1 MSNDTE
7 YERTKEY
14 LKGKLPMYLRSKN
27 INVNAPFTCLNP
39 EHHDTEQSMHYE
51 KQSHTVNCSK
61 CNARYDIFDVVK
73 LMYNLDSFA
82 QSFNKV
88 HEMYLGP
95 VPDEMNK
102 DQPSLIA
109 SKQRQF
115 MMPKNSFSEQS
126 LLHGASASNMD
137 APQRNSWQR
146 AQAEIKPNQVK
157 SMASVK
163 YATNFGSSATS
174 KNSAQGRSQGNGLA
188 QSNAQNDAALGI
200 SIEQSSVS
208 NTTKSKTL
216 GTAIITEGTSSS
228 VKSRKAPNVSRQES
242 NIPHSR
248 TVKNGTSVA
257 RITAVSLSPE
267 ERRKLSEIKNLDQ
280 LPSDI
285 AESVLSSERFK
296 SSRQPS
302 DHQRQEPTLQLP
314 REDNLS
320 VQQSFSS
327 RRNHK
332 ADTGFKID
340 PRFKNDSGLRID
352 PSFNENTLQ
361 GNSVF
366 NSASN
371 TEKYTNAE
379 QYTSEASSVR
389 ALSDFSLPQALSQG
403 VPVFKPVVESA
414 TTKSNA
420 TPNFFENAQK
430 SNLGQSSSS
439 HATDAA
445 TLGVGVGID
454 PSISEKVNKA
464 YANVWGEHD
473 KVNQQK
479 RAAAAQAAIESQ
491 KRRQREEEF
500 SKQLQQQQYQNLGHS
515 SLGLEIQDD
524 SPYLSPNQNIKDFE
538 QAKAKRQVLNESN
551 FISGNVKLDLPE
563 SLKAQLQNQESDPHA
578 LVETLAANSP
588 FTQIRPQTLGDTGA
602 LQAISN
608 QGNMRNNEQDQNR
621 LSNAAQNNGRFA
633 PTTNGRFAPSS
644 VNNYHSHQYQT
655 SQAPDY
661 DDLYGNSSNSRSS
674 VISRTN
680 ASQEINSSP
689 IADIMSKLN
698 GTSNGSSSNGNS
710 RLGKGATTAD
720 LNTSTPSNEWKQ
732 VFGNAELR
740 LLNPSA
746 PSTLIN
752 GRAYDTQLDEQTLR
766 TNIERNLA
774 SDTARIQAENART
787 PSSLYETAKG
797 RPEQPSTHIYGSA
810 VNDAVKDDS
819 LAAPRPSA
827 SDPYIAA
834 KHPSS
839 AFASMVAANTASS
852 LGDST
857 AIGVTGNSLSAMV
870 GAAMAKDMA
879 KAAAEQNSNTS
890 TVIQRSSS
898 TLSPRVGI
906 ESTAGLSQSISEQIR
921 KEQSKTQQHNEGTTR
936 IVGVIS
942 KVEPQVPLEQS
953 TRIIVSDPNSQ
964 PVQDQL
970 PPLETGSSYSSTIFS
985 GVMKDKLMPQN
996 KSKKQQAKKGHRG
1009 PKIDFSSVKSSTPD
1023 STFTTETSHSVQ
1035 IDLTNLEM
1043 DRVATLN
1050 AQTNKTNEKHST
1062 PLNFYARA
1070 QDAIDDPSLAS
1081 KAILVDEYPSRD
1093 DTAKSQAA
1101 DGNAGAA
1108 NSLSGSQNSAFST
1121 LTSLVNVQK
1130 HVASSSS
1137 NNTASGTTTGAVLS
1151 SDAASA
1157 STEELTQALAK
1168 SAAAISA
1175 AAAIKAAS
1183 DSFDK
1188 DLEEL
1193 GIKDKSSTKHSLS
1206 ESSMVKELKSSLNS
1220 LDKLLE
1226 ATTHNDA
1233 DDKQFKDV
1241 ELNKH
1246 AKSKNAD
1253 TSITTGAVSSL
1264 SNALNSTTTSNAL
1277 SQTASSS
1284 TVALSSSADH
1294 SHSNLMNVDK
1304 DTVQSAVNKD
1314 KSHSAELNAA
1324 EHSQNLDATK
1334 DSSDSAPV
1342 HSASKGATSN
1352 ISESSIDKLTPEE
1365 KEKAL
1370 KLGIE
1375 LLHAED
1381 LLKDPSKL
1389 PAHARVIMANKTQ
1402 KISSNQQD
1410 ALELIQE
1417 LIASKQQ
1424 ATSDASL
1431 DKITGAA
1438 ESSTQVVNPQPS
1450 KVITPTMITAPGSKI
1465 PIAAPILPQMQ
1476 QPANPML
1483 NPAMMGNPLLG
1494 QPMVNPNLMNVM
1506 NVSQNSQVL
1515 QSPAGMMGAMGVN
1528 PALGANQALGVNQ
1541 ALGTNQ
1547 PTGINGATNLGSVV
1561 SASGQTVVSGQ
1572 GAAQNALQAV
1582 LNPAQSAQSQQQA
1595 MLQNQKLEEAH
1606 HHGASVLTQT
1616 TAISGLA
1623 QEQAAALSQGLVHQD
1638 LTNQGSTAALN
1649 QNPSAVSSAALTQ
1662 SSSAISSAALTHSQ
1676 STVTPAA
1683 STTSAALEF
1692 WVKQKGLSP
1701 EIVERFNLGYL
1712 SQLPVGNQTWKVGL
1726 IPLSED
1732 YQQILN
1738 VQTGQSMIM
1747 GEQEAPCFNLSVLTY
1762 EGDGIANAIFI
1773 VSSPLDALSLES
1785 LGAHALALTKP
1796 ENTKVLLDYLQE
1808 NQQQTHAFYI
1818 SLENTKAWQAASE
1831 RLTWGLNALQQP
1843 FKLINLAAPFDT
1855 ISLAL
1860 YHDRSGLL
1868 NRLQSPEVLNSL
1880 VISPSSQVQD
1890 AAEPQAASALAQE
1903 SNSLT
1908 NKDSSLSPAQS
1919 ATLNNQFQLLEVF
1932 APMKDSGLIL
1942 STESL
1947 AKLQL
1952 SNVLYTMTTSSV
1964 AVSRLVLS
1972 SVILNQEPVLFAGS
1986 KMQWQ
1991 MICNR
1996 LASLPVGGVL
2006 SNTGLTTA
2014 TPVSPEATHDMAS
2027 GIAPQPCQAR
2037 LVELPLEFDT
2047 KSLLITLTQAVMTA
2061 RNSLPNFGSLRL
2073 MLDTFSFEER
2083 FCAALAPL
2091 LAELA
2096 LSLNLPIMVWCTNE
2110 QKSYFEGQSVQ
2121 TIEMSKGMD
2130 NEIIFKT
2137 LDQDCHLHT
2146 FRSLPR

>member
-137 APQRNSWQR
+137 EPQRNSWQR
-146 AQAEIKPNQVK
+146 AQAEINPTQVK
-157 SMASVK
+157 SIASVK

-174 KNSAQGRSQGNGLA
+174 KNSTQGSTQNGSPSGL
-188 QSNAQNDAALGI
+188 S
-200 SIEQSSVS
+200 SMEQSGVP
-208 NTTKSKTL
+208 NTAKSKTL

-228 VKSRKAPNVSRQES
+228 VKSRKAQNVSRQEP
-242 NIPHSR
+242 NIPKSR

-285 AESVLSSERFK
+285 AESVLSSERLK
-296 SSRQPS
+296 SSRQLS
-302 DHQRQEPTLQLP
+302 EHQRQEPTLQLP
-314 REDNLS
+314 QEDNLNE
-320 VQQSFSS
+320 QQPFGG
-327 RRNHK
+327 RRNYK
-332 ADTGFKID
+332 TDTGFKID
-340 PRFKNDSGLRID
+340 PSFKNDTGFRID
-352 PSFNENTLQ
+352 PSFTENTLQ
-361 GNSVF
+361 RSSVF
-366 NSASN
+366 NSDQSA
-371 TEKYTNAE
+371 EKYTSDTPN
-379 QYTSEASSVR
+379 VR
-389 ALSDFSLPQALSQG
+389 AQSDFSLPQNFSLPQALSQG
-403 VPVFKPVVESA
+403 ETVFKPVVES
-414 TTKSNA
+414 TTVQGST

-430 SNLGQSSSS
+430 SNLGKSSYSTDS
-439 HATDAA
+439 DAA
-445 TLGVGVGID
+445 TLGVGAGID

-500 SKQLQQQQYQNLGHS
+500 SKKLQQQQYQNLGHS

-563 SLKAQLQNQESDPHA
+563 SLQAQLQQQASDPHA
-578 LVETLAANSP
+578 LVETLAATSP

-608 QGNMRNNEQDQNR
+608 KGGMRNHEQHRNR
-621 LSNAAQNNGRFA
+621 LSNAAYSDGEFTA
-633 PTTNGRFAPSS
+633 PNTGSYQARQ
-644 VNNYHSHQYQT
+644 YHT
-655 SQAPDY
+655 GQATASAE
-661 DDLYGNSSNSRSS
+661 LYGHSSDGQSS
-674 VISRTN
+674 VISRTLE
-680 ASQEINSSP
+680 SQEINSSP
-689 IADIMSKLN
+689 IADMMSKLN
-698 GTSNGSSSNGNS
+698 GTSNGSTSNGNS

-810 VNDAVKDDS
+810 VNNTVKDDS

-839 AFASMVAANTASS
+839 TFASMVAANTASS

-879 KAAAEQNSNTS
+879 KAASEQNANTS
-890 TVIQRSSS
+890 TLIQRSSNA
-898 TLSPRVGI
+898 LSSRVGI

-921 KEQSKTQQHNEGTTR
+921 KEQNKNQQHNEGTTR

-942 KVEPQVPLEQS
+942 KVEPQAPLEQS

-985 GVMKDKLMPQN
+985 GVMKDKLIHQN
-996 KSKKQQAKKGHRG
+996 KSKDQQAKKGHRG
-1009 PKIDFSSVKSSTPD
+1009 PKIDFSSVKTSAPD

-1050 AQTNKTNEKHST
+1050 AQTNKTNEKQST

-1081 KAILVDEYPSRD
+1081 KAILVDEYPSRN
-1093 DTAKSQAA
+1093 AVKSLGA
-1101 DGNAGAA
+1101 DGSEKNSDSASAA
-1108 NSLSGSQNSAFST
+1108 QTTTNSSSLTRAATSA
-1121 LTSLVNVQK
+1121 
-1130 HVASSSS
+1130 ASS
-1137 NNTASGTTTGAVLS
+1137 
-1151 SDAASA
+1151 

-1193 GIKDKSSTKHSLS
+1193 GIKEKSSTKHSLS
-1206 ESSMVKELKSSLNS
+1206 ESAMVKELKSSLNS

-1226 ATTHNDA
+1226 STSLKSA
-1233 DDKQFKDV
+1233 DDKLSSSV
-1241 ELNKH
+1241 ELNTHEKG
-1246 AKSKNAD
+1246 SL
-1253 TSITTGAVSSL
+1253 VSSL
-1264 SNALNSTTTSNAL
+1264 APTS
-1277 SQTASSS
+1277 
-1284 TVALSSSADH
+1284 SSSADK
-1294 SHSNLMNVDK
+1294 SHLSLMTDDVLGKDKEQSLLKNREQSTLKNVEQAASENVELN
-1304 DTVQSAVNKD
+1304 TLNKD
-1314 KSHSAELNAA
+1314 KDPNAKLNALA
-1324 EHSQNLDATK
+1324 KQADGSH
-1334 DSSDSAPV
+1334 
-1342 HSASKGATSN
+1342 HASLITDNKTVR
-1352 ISESSIDKLTPEE
+1352 ISESSSSELSAAQHVQNSASAKEHSDTEATHNVSTSASSNPLENTGSTIDKLTPEE

-1410 ALELIQE
+1410 ALEIIQE

-1424 ATSDASL
+1424 AASESNL
-1431 DKITGAA
+1431 AALAGDIGA
-1438 ESSTQVVNPQPS
+1438 SSQMVNPQPS

-1465 PIAAPILPQMQ
+1465 PIAAPTLPQMQ

-1483 NPAMMGNPLLG
+1483 NPAMMGNPMLG
-1494 QPMVNPNLMNVM
+1494 QPMVNQNLLNVM
-1506 NVSQNSQVL
+1506 NAPQTI
-1515 QSPAGMMGAMGVN
+1515 QSMQPMQSMQTPMGVMGGMSAVGVN
-1528 PALGANQALGVNQ
+1528 PALGMNQTAGVNQ
-1541 ALGTNQ
+1541 V
-1547 PTGINGATNLGSVV
+1547 NGVHAATNNAAVV

-1572 GAAQNALQAV
+1572 GAAQNALQAA
-1582 LNPAQSAQSQQQA
+1582 LNPAQTTQAQQQA
-1595 MLQNQKLEEAH
+1595 MLQNQKLEEAN
-1606 HHGASVLTQT
+1606 HHGASILTQT

-1638 LTNQGSTAALN
+1638 LDHQNPTAVTSAGLN
-1649 QNPSAVSSAALTQ
+1649 QN
-1662 SSSAISSAALTHSQ
+1662 
-1676 STVTPAA
+1676 
-1683 STTSAALEF
+1683 STTTGQADGNTNAALEF
-1692 WVKQKGLSP
+1692 WVQQKGLSP

-1712 SQLPVGNQTWKVGL
+1712 SQLPVGNQTWKAGL

-1747 GEQEAPCFNLSVLTY
+1747 GAQEAPCFNLSVLSY

-1796 ENTKVLLDYLQE
+1796 ENASVLLEYLQE
-1808 NQQQTHAFYI
+1808 NQHQSHAFYI
-1818 SLENTKAWQAASE
+1818 SLENTKAWQAATE

-1880 VISPSSQVQD
+1880 VISPSLQNQD

-1903 SNSLT
+1903 TSSLT
-1908 NKDSSLSPAQS
+1908 PTQS

-2006 SNTGLTTA
+2006 SNTGLNPA
-2014 TPVSPEATHDMAS
+2014 APASPEATHDMAS